1 MEPLFMKPT
10 YKDYIWGGTRLKEVF
25 EKDSPFEIT
34 AESWEI
40 STNDAGLSTVKNLN
54 GMTLKELFDDKEK
67 REEIFGIKTKDME
80 RFPLL
85 IKFIDAKDNLS
96 VQVHPDDEYASQYE
110 NDTGKTEMWYVMD
123 CDEEASIICGMK
135 ETVKQEEIAEIIR
148 RGNIRNNLK
157 QVPIHKGDV
166 IYIPSGT
173 VHAILKDTLICEIQ
187 QNSNLTYRVYDW
199 DRIGKDG
206 KPRQLHIEKAID
218 VIKQNTKYSI
228 TSTNH
233 QEEVSKNVIDGDYFK
248 VDSVKIKSTYQS
260 KSNKESFEAYMVVE
274 GNGIIKTN
282 SKEYEIRLGDS
293 FIVPANLGEYEIKGE
308 LKLLKAY
315 L

>member
-1 MEPLFMKPT
+1 MELLFMKPI
-10 YKDYIWGGTRLKEVF
+10 YKDYIWGGTRLKEIF
-25 EKDSPFEIT
+25 GKDSPFEMT

-40 STNDAGLSTVKNLN
+40 STNDAGLSAVKNLN
-54 GMTLKELFDDKEK
+54 EMTLKELFDDKTK
-67 REEIFGIKTKDME
+67 REEIFGTKTESMDK
-80 RFPLL
+80 FPLL

-96 VQVHPDDEYASQYE
+96 VQVHPDDKYASQFE
-110 NDTGKTEMWYVMD
+110 QDTGKTEMWYVMD

-135 ETVKQEEIAEIIR
+135 ETVKQEEIADIILK
-148 RGNIRNNLK
+148 GNIRNNLK

-173 VHAILKDTLICEIQ
+173 VHAILKGTLICEIQ

-206 KPRQLHIEKAID
+206 KPRELHIQKAID
-218 VIKQNTKYSI
+218 VIKQNAKHSI
-228 TSTNH
+228 TSTNG
-233 QEEVSKNVIDGDYFK
+233 QEEVCKTVIDCDYFK
-248 VDSVKIKSTYQS
+248 VDSVKIKSNYQAS
-260 KSNKESFEAYMVVE
+260 SNKESFEAYMVVE

-282 SKEYEIRLGDS
+282 GKEYEIRLGDS
-293 FIVPANLGEYEIKGE
+293 FIVPAILGEYEIKGE

>member
-218 VIKQNTKYSI
+218 VIKQDTKYSI

-282 SKEYEIRLGDS
+282 SKEYEIRVGDS